1 MKHKKYLIFL
11 ACEAVLL
18 LAISVLSQRVNAPI
32 TSLFA
37 FPFEQIANGLA
48 LLAQSG
54 KLGNGFALALLVCIS
69 AIPSVISVAGRTGNR
84 NTIET
89 IALNI
94 TSIVIFAALYGMINP
109 YHFYPSMLV
118 GVEEM
123 IPVSNGMFGVT
134 IWSWIVAC
142 VVLCLLNL
150 FRSGSTASLRK
161 YLILAI
167 FSVGALFTGFG
178 LTIPV
183 GELIANIGEAQYGM
197 DTVFAVLRFAA
208 TVIPYALNVWI
219 CITIVDLIQ
228 TIEQD
233 HTESIKNAAEKV
245 VNRCYLSLGATVSFT
260 AILNILQVVFMKSL
274 SNIHTNVDIPIVSI
288 VFALMILLISRL
300 LVENR
305 TLRDDNDLFI

>member
-18 LAISVLSQRVNAPI
+18 LAISVLSQRVNSPI

-37 FPFEQIANGLA
+37 FPFEQIANGLL

-54 KLGNGFALALLVCIS
+54 NLGNGIALALLVCIS
-69 AIPSVISVAGRTGNR
+69 AIPSVISFAGCGGKR
-84 NTIET
+84 NIAEI

-94 TSIVIFAALYGMINP
+94 TSVVVFIGLYGMINP
-109 YHFYPSMLV
+109 YQFYHSMLV
-118 GVEEM
+118 GLDEM
-123 IPVSNGMFGVT
+123 IPFSNGVFGVT
-134 IWSWIVAC
+134 IWSCIVAC
-142 VVLCLLNL
+142 LVIRLLTL
-150 FRSGSTASLRK
+150 FRTGSIGSLRK
-161 YLILAI
+161 YLVFAI
-167 FSVGALFTGFG
+167 FALGALFVGFG
-178 LTIPV
+178 LTAPV
-183 GELIANIGEAQYGM
+183 STMITKIGEVQTGM
-197 DTVFAVLRFAA
+197 DSVFVVLRFVA

-233 HTESIKNAAEKV
+233 HTDSIMIAAEKV
-245 VNRCYLSLGATVSFT
+245 VNRCCLSLGAAVSLT
-260 AILNILQVVFMKSL
+260 AIMNILQVTFMKTL
-274 SNIHTNVDIPIVSI
+274 SDIHANVDIPVVSI
-288 VFALMILLISRL
+288 TFALIILLISRL